1 MRRLASLVR
10 WFFGP
15 RGIRHPV
22 DDDPS
27 LPFTPDEF
35 GRLIRSGNHDDMK
48 RLAEGLACRSIP
60 RRSRYRATH

>member
-10 WFFGP
+10 WLFGP
-15 RGIRHPV
+15 RVRYPV

-27 LPFTPDEF
+27 LPFTPEEF
-35 GRLIRSGNHDDMK
+35 GRLIRSGKHDDMR

-60 RRSRYRATH
+60 RQAKYRATH

>member
-15 RGIRHPV
+15 RMRRPI

-27 LPFTPDEF
+27 LPFAPEEF
-35 GRLIRSGNHDDMK
+35 GRLIRSGKREDMK

-60 RRSRYRATH
+60 HRIKYRATH

>member
-15 RGIRHPV
+15 QKRRPV

-27 LPFTPDEF
+27 LPFTCEEF
-35 GRLIRSGNHDDMK
+35 GRLIRSGKREDMK
-48 RLAEGLACRSIP
+48 RLTEGLACQSGPHRAK
-60 RRSRYRATH
+60 YRATH